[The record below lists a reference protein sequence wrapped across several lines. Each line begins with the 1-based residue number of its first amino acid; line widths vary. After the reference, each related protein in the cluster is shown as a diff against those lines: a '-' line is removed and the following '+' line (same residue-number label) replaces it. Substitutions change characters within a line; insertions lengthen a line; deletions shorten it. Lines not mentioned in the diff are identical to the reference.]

1 MKRLVAVFLSM
12 SLLIT
17 ACGTDAASIGSEAQ
31 DNSETTVN
39 DDSQIVL
46 EEIEDESNSEGASS
60 ESESIDVVA
69 NKSGDELDIA
79 ITGLDDEN
87 LLTYVENNI
96 YQELVSQ
103 LGSEDYLIEN
113 VEAVY
118 YPKEYIEALSSNAQS
133 NKYFG
138 YTSAELNEQF
148 DGKKYVFTLGKDGQ
162 TVVTPMETLTD
173 DLYVKALED
182 VVIGSGAI
190 LICVTV
196 SVVATPAA
204 PAVGMIF
211 AAGASTGTT
220 FALQSGAISF
230 ATAAIIKG
238 YETESFEQAMRA
250 GVEASAEGFKWN
262 AIMGIAVGGAK
273 TALALKGAT
282 GNGLTMNQAAKI
294 QQESGYPLE
303 IIKQFKSVEE
313 YEVYKEA
320 GLYTKMVNG
329 KLALVRDI
337 DLNYISEL
345 PNGEQVTNLVRME
358 MGYAPIDP
366 ATGKAYQLHHINQN
380 MKGTLAILTESE
392 HQGNSKILNLFG
404 KESEIDRAAFDKIR
418 KEFWQ
423 KFAASCLKG

>member
-294 QQESGYPLE
+294 EQESGYPLE

-345 PNGEQVTNLVRME
+345 PNG
-358 MGYAPIDP
+358 
-366 ATGKAYQLHHINQN
+366 
-380 MKGTLAILTESE
+380 
-392 HQGNSKILNLFG
+392 
-404 KESEIDRAAFDKIR
+404 
-418 KEFWQ
+418 
-423 KFAASCLKG
+423 